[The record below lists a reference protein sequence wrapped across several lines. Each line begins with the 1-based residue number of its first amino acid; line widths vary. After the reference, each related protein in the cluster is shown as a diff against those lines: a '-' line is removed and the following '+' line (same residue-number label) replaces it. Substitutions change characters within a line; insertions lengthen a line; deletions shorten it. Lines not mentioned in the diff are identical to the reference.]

1 MAASTL
7 FQCPALWLAVA
18 VEQTEEVRQL
28 LAGGAHVEEQG
39 GMLPDRSSPLQ
50 VAVYRGYTERCEMDT
65 ELALLLLENGADVS
79 ATANEGQTALHLAS
93 SEAVSLL
100 LLQHGADVSAKA
112 TGVYRGMTPLHM
124 AARVGNT
131 EVVRVLIEHRANAS
145 AEDDY
150 GRTAEDS
157 LHLAQAIAGSH
168 LHRQVMAMLQA
179 EAVIRAKCVAFAM
192 GHHERLG
199 VGSRL
204 QGLDPEMVRK
214 VLEQV

>member
-7 FQCPALWLAVA
+7 FQYPALWLAVA

-39 GMLPDRSSPLQ
+39 GMLPDRSSPLH
-50 VAVYRGYTERCEMDT
+50 VAVYRGYT

-79 ATANEGQTALHLAS
+79 ATANEGRTALHLAS

-124 AARVGNT
+124 AASVGNT
-131 EVVRVLIEHRANAS
+131 EVVRVLIEHRANVS

-157 LHLAQAIAGSH
+157 LHIAQAITRSN
-168 LHRQVMAMLQA
+168 LHHQVMAMLKA
-179 EAVIRAKCVAFAM
+179 EAVSRAKCVAFAM

-199 VGSRL
+199 EGWS
-204 QGLDPEMVRK
+204 
-214 VLEQV
+214 